1 MHYYIL
7 FHKISILPSQ
17 VSWLEHLLSS
27 GNSCLTLYAMYAT
40 MFKMESTR
48 TSTGKNYIAKLYILL
63 QNFVFLFQIIYQ
75 KESFLTT
82 PHIENKFRNSTEFH

>member
-1 MHYYIL
+1 
-7 FHKISILPSQ
+7 
-17 VSWLEHLLSS
+17 
-27 GNSCLTLYAMYAT
+27 MYAT

-48 TSTGKNYIAKLYILL
+48 TSIINWKKLCSKTIYILL

-75 KESFLTT
+75 KESLLTT